1 MERRRSAL
9 RAADSVATQI
19 MQATSQQL
27 GMIKGGRLVALV
39 VQLTVVTGIIS
50 LGYLL
55 FINTQANLEARN
67 IASGFGFFSVEAGLP
82 ISNTLLPYTPADT
95 YGYAFLIGVLNTLYV
110 AFLGVIAATII
121 GVLIGVARVSSNWL
135 MAKLAEVYVEILRN
149 VPLLLILF
157 FTYSVVLT
165 SLPGPRASLAPFP
178 GCFFNNRGL
187 YLPKPLFQDG
197 FGYVALAF
205 AVAVVVG
212 VVFSSWARKYR
223 DRTGISIPSGWV
235 ATVALIGLPLAA
247 FMALGGP
254 LGWEIAALKGFN
266 FRGGIVL
273 RPEFSAL
280 MIGLVLYTAAFI
292 GENVRSGIQSVDA
305 GQIDAAKSFGTGG
318 GIIMRRIVLP
328 QALRVIIP
336 ATTNDYTSL
345 VKNGSLAV
353 AIGYPDMVSVGG
365 TIIGQNDQAIEII
378 GLWMAV
384 YLAINLFVS
393 TVMNWVNSKVAI
405 VER

>member
-1 MERRRSAL
+1 MIRGGPAAAL
-9 RAADSVATQI
+9 FVQMAVVA
-19 MQATSQQL
+19 
-27 GMIKGGRLVALV
+27 
-39 VQLTVVTGIIS
+39 GIIS
-50 LGYLL
+50 LGYVM

-95 YGYAFLIGVLNTLYV
+95 YGYAFLIGTLNTLYV
-110 AFLGVIAATII
+110 AFIGIVAATVI
-121 GVLIGVARVSSNWL
+121 GVFIGVSRVSGNWL
-135 MAKLAEVYVEILRN
+135 VARLAEVYVETLRN
-149 VPLLLILF
+149 IPLLLILF
-157 FTYSVVLT
+157 FTYTVVLS
-165 SLPGPRASLAPFP
+165 SLPGPRASLTPFP
-178 GCFFNNRGL
+178 GCFLNNRGL
-187 YLPKPLFQDG
+187 YLPRPLFQDG
-197 FGYVALAF
+197 FGFVVLAF
-205 AVAVVVG
+205 ALAVVLVAVV
-212 VVFSSWARKYR
+212 SKWAGNCR
-223 DRTGISIPSGWV
+223 DRKGVFIPSGWIGIG
-235 ATVALIGLPLAA
+235 ALICLPLVTY
-247 FMALGGP
+247 FALGRP

-266 FRGGIVL
+266 FKGGMVL

-292 GENVRSGIQSVDA
+292 GENVRSGIQSVDP
-305 GQIDAAKSFGTGG
+305 GQIEAAKSFGVGG
-318 GIIMRRIVLP
+318 GVIMRRIVLP

-345 VKNGSLAV
+345 VKNSSLAV

-393 TVMNWVNSKVAI
+393 AIMNWVNSKVAI